1 MKAADSQA
9 RNHLRSLRW
18 DYDLGLYPINF
29 RTTSGYTMAISMGFL
44 WDFYG
49 ILIWLYYVILLWSF
63 FSYKWLFLWD
73 YTFYKWGY
81 TGKGQ

>member
-44 WDFYG
+44 WDSNM
-49 ILIWLYYVILLWSF
+49 VILCYIIMVIF
-63 FSYKWLFLWD
+63 
-73 YTFYKWGY
+73 
-81 TGKGQ
+81 